1 MRIKAARK
9 RKIALLL
16 VFLALLGIAG
26 QVEAADGM
34 RGDRCVVGPDDYIV
48 EDFYFFCRLLD
59 VYGTIDGDL
68 IGVAAEITLHRGS
81 KVTGDLWV
89 GGGRLLVE
97 GTVGDDIHFAG
108 LTVIITETVRFTD
121 SRIDLVAA
129 ALNVE
134 LRADAVLPGDLLV
147 YGYQARVSGTVGGD
161 IDFGGEAL
169 IIEGVVVGR
178 VDAEVGDPR
187 RTADVPDLPFY
198 DLSFENPGLTIL
210 PGALIERDVAYRS
223 VSQAEIAPGTVK
235 GRVRFERVGGQPDIT
250 KVAQP
255 DDAAQLV
262 REYAVASVRDVLSL
276 LILGAVALRLVPN
289 LVRHP
294 AVQVRRRTIPA
305 VGWGLAT
312 CMLSI
317 PLVIVVLVLGLL
329 VVLLLYVIKLNS
341 LTIMVG
347 AGVLLVTGGMIG
359 GFSFLLF
366 FMGRVVV
373 SFVIGQMVY
382 RYLLRIA
389 GQGDFR
395 RWVGMLTVGAVLYAL
410 LTNMPVPALGL
421 ILELVTALA
430 GVGAV
435 AMYGR
440 ALLQDVRQ
448 RGPRLDEAGAAIMT
462 AVTIPAR
469 ATWAEEALPAG
480 LDNLPE
486 GFTGF
491 DEDW

>member
-1 MRIKAARK
+1 MHMKTGRK
-9 RKIALLL
+9 RKIALLVL
-16 VFLALLGIAG
+16 LALLGLAG
-26 QVEAADGM
+26 RVEASDGM
-34 RGDRCVVGPDDYIV
+34 RGDRCVVGQDDYIA

-68 IGVAAEITLHRGS
+68 IGLAAEVTLHRGS

-97 GTVGDDIHFAG
+97 GTVGDDMHFAG
-108 LTVIITETVRFTD
+108 LSVIITDTARFTD

-134 LRADAVLPGDLLV
+134 LRANAVLPGDLLV
-147 YGYQARVSGTVGGD
+147 YGYQALVAGAVGGD
-161 IDFGGEAL
+161 IDFAGEAL
-169 IIEGVVVGR
+169 IIEGVVAGR
-178 VDAEVGDPR
+178 VDAEVGDSR
-187 RTADVPDLPFY
+187 RSADVPDLPFY
-198 DLSFENPGLTIL
+198 DLSFENPGLAIL
-210 PGALIERDVAYRS
+210 PGALVERDVSYRS
-223 VSQAEIAPGTVK
+223 VTQAEIAPGTVQ

-255 DDAAQLV
+255 DDAAQLM
-262 REYAVASVRDVLSL
+262 REYAATSLRDVLSL
-276 LILGAVALRLVPN
+276 VILGAVALRLVPN
-289 LVRHP
+289 AVRLS

-312 CMLSI
+312 FMLSI
-317 PLVIVVLVLGLL
+317 PLVIVVLVLGLI
-329 VVLLLYVIKLNS
+329 VVLLLYLIKLNS

-347 AGVLLVTGGMIG
+347 VGVLLVTGSMAG

-373 SFVIGQMVY
+373 SYTIGQLIY
-382 RYLLRIA
+382 RYILRIA

-395 RWVGMLTVGAVLYAL
+395 RWMGMLVVGAVLYAL

-421 ILELVTALA
+421 ILELITALA

-440 ALLQDVRQ
+440 ALFQDVRQ
-448 RGPRLDEAGAAIMT
+448 RGPRLAGVGAAT
-462 AVTIPAR
+462 ATVTIPAR
-469 ATWAEEALPAG
+469 AEWAGESLPPG

>member
-1 MRIKAARK
+1 MRMKAGRK

-16 VFLALLGIAG
+16 VLLALLGLAG
-26 QVEAADGM
+26 QVEASDGM
-34 RGDRCVVGPDDYIV
+34 RGDRCVVGQDDYIV
-48 EDFYFFCRLLD
+48 EDFYFLCRLLD

-68 IGVAAEITLHRGS
+68 IGLAAEVTLHRGS

-97 GTVGDDIHFAG
+97 GTVGDDMHFAG
-108 LTVIITETVRFTD
+108 LTVIVTDTARFTD

-134 LRADAVLPGDLLV
+134 LRTDAVLPGDLLV
-147 YGYQARVSGTVGGD
+147 YGYQARVAGTVGGD

-178 VDAEVGDPR
+178 VDAEVGDAR
-187 RTADVPDLPFY
+187 RSADVPDLPFY

-210 PGALIERDVAYRS
+210 PGALIERDVSYRS
-223 VSQAEIAPGTVK
+223 VTQAEIAQGTVQ
-235 GRVRFERVGGQPDIT
+235 GRVRFERIGGQPDIT

-255 DDAAQLV
+255 DDAAQIL
-262 REYAVASVRDVLSL
+262 REYAVASLRDVLSL

-289 LVRHP
+289 AVRLS

-312 CMLSI
+312 FMLSI
-317 PLVIVVLVLGLL
+317 PLVIVVLVLGLI
-329 VVLLLYVIKLNS
+329 VVLLLYLIKLNS

-347 AGVLLVTGGMIG
+347 VGVLVVTGGMVG

-373 SFVIGQMVY
+373 SYTIGQLVY
-382 RYLLRIA
+382 RYILRIA

-395 RWVGMLTVGAVLYAL
+395 RWVGMLAVGAVLYAL
-410 LTNMPVPALGL
+410 LINMPVPALGL
-421 ILELVTALA
+421 ILELITALA

-440 ALLQDVRQ
+440 ALFQEVWQ
-448 RGPRLDEAGAAIMT
+448 RGPRLAGTGAAVAT
-462 AVTIPAR
+462 VTIPAR
-469 ATWAEEALPAG
+469 AEWAEEPLPPG